1 MSKGSNR
8 RREDTAA
15 VEANWDRVFGNKLG
29 SGVTGSAAVSTTAGP
44 GSLPGSPA
52 IYVDNATGAA
62 VTADWWPGDNIEEA
76 R

>member
-15 VEANWDRVFGNKLG
+15 VEANWDRIFSGRGRTVKAADSNPATLAG
-29 SGVTGSAAVSTTAGP
+29 SNPVA
-44 GSLPGSPA
+44 PA
-52 IYVDNATGAA
+52 IHIDNSTGAV